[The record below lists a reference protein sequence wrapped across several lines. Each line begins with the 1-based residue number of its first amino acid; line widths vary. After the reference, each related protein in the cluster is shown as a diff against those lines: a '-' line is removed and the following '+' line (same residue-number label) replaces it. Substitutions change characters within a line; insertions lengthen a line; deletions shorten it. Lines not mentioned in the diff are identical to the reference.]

1 MPTVIDSLIV
11 TLGLD
16 PSGFK
21 KGQKEA
27 AQALLQSRQNFEK
40 TGREIEHRAKSMT
53 EFMSALRG
61 NVLLLFA
68 AFTGGRG
75 LKQFMSDVTQSNA
88 ALGRMAPLVGTT
100 ARELSKWQGAV
111 TSLGGDAKGVAGSI
125 AALDRALVDIS
136 LVPSDNPAL
145 LPYLRALGVSLQGAN
160 GKIKTATQLL
170 PELNAAVQGLDKRE
184 ASSILAKIGLNED
197 LIQVV
202 IQSREEFR
210 KTMADQERWGL
221 LTEKQAKE
229 SMQLQRAIAGVTLSF
244 TTLARQVLEA
254 VNPAL
259 VSMATRLSNVFVWFQ
274 KHPEEAKAA
283 LLGIAAAVGV
293 LVLALGGPITWLA
306 AIGTA
311 AAVLYDD
318 WATWNETGKSNFGN
332 FWQYVTEGWKKIEA
346 VAIQVW
352 DSIKDTVMP
361 ILIGI
366 RDYATSLVEFYAS
379 ALKLIYTLF
388 FGSSQDIRDAWSNMI
403 GKLEKVWESFWEGL
417 VKAIYNAAPA
427 IFDAMKK
434 AFGAAFSWVMDRAN
448 TIWRAITGND
458 LFEKTSL
465 GDTGMEDPATIQG
478 GYTTGGKGRGS
489 GSNTL
494 HAPVDRKQ
502 LDEDIAD
509 YQRMGWSREQA
520 IGIVAN
526 TVAESGGKGHTAV
539 GDGGAAY
546 GIHQWHPDRQAN
558 FRKVFGKDIRDS
570 TRAEQRAFTDWEL
583 RNTESKAGEYLK
595 RTTSP
600 GQAAQVF
607 STHFERPKY
616 TGLEAAKRWSLAEE
630 LAKGGTGGPAGLPP
644 VGAPTAA
651 ATSSTT
657 NSSNVNVN
665 VDQITVNAPNA
676 TDAKGIAAAIKPEL
690 SDAVYAAQQQ
700 GGFI

>member
-27 AQALLQSRQNFEK
+27 AQALLQSKQNFER
-40 TGREIEHRAKSMT
+40 TGRDIEHRAKSMS
-53 EFMSALRG
+53 EFMGALRG
-61 NVLLLFA
+61 NVLLMFA
-68 AFTGGRG
+68 ALTGGRG
-75 LKQFMSDVTQSNA
+75 LKQFMTDVTQSNA

-221 LTEKQAKE
+221 LTEKQSKE
-229 SMQLQRAIAGVTLSF
+229 AMLLQRAIAGVTLSF
-244 TTLARQVLEA
+244 TTLARQALEA

-293 LVLALGGPITWLA
+293 LVVALGGPITWLA
-306 AIGTA
+306 AIGAA

-332 FWQYVTEGWKKIEA
+332 FWQYVTEGWKKIDATARE
-346 VAIQVW
+346 VW
-352 DSIKDTVMP
+352 NSIKDVAEP
-361 ILIGI
+361 II
-366 RDYATSLVEFYAS
+366 RFLFESFKNYIDYQIKGWNLLKALLFGTSQE
-379 ALKLIYTLF
+379 
-388 FGSSQDIRDAWSNMI
+388 IRDAWSDMLGAIKKQWDN
-403 GKLEKVWESFWEGL
+403 VWENL
-417 VKAIYNAAPA
+417 VKTIYNAAPA

-434 AFGAAFSWVMDRAN
+434 AFGAAFGWVMDRAN

-465 GDTGMEDPATIQG
+465 GDTSMEDPATIQG

-607 STHFERPKY
+607 STHYERPKY
-616 TGLEAAKRWSLAEE
+616 TGLEAAKRWGLAEE
-630 LAKGGTGGPAGLPP
+630 LAKGGQSSPGGLPP
-644 VGAPTAA
+644 AGAPTAA
-651 ATSSTT
+651 AASSTT
-657 NSSNVNVN
+657 SSNVNVN

-676 TDAKGIAAAIKPEL
+676 TDAKGVAAAIKPEL
-690 SDAVYAAQQQ
+690 SDAIYAAQQQ